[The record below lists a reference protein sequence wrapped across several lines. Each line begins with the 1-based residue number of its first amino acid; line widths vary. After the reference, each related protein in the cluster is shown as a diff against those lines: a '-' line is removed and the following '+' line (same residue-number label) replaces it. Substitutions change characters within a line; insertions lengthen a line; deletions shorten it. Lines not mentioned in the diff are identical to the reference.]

1 MMHSTAKGA
10 SVAVGVKV
18 GKGVSV
24 SVGIGVFVSSGVLVT
39 LGGISADVHEES
51 KKIMPMSVDNLFIVL
66 SFSIFTFPLL

>member
-24 SVGIGVFVSSGVLVT
+24 SVRIGVFVSSGVLVT
-39 LGGISADVHEES
+39 LGGISADIHEES
-51 KKIMPMSVDNLFIVL
+51 KKIMLINADNLFIVL